1 MTGKTKP
8 LPANWRTTTIGSV
21 CSKPQYGWTTS
32 AADSGDVKLLRTTDI
47 TRVPL
52 DWSTVPYCRESPAE
66 IEKYLLADGDIVV
79 SRAGSVGVSCRVI
92 APERAVF
99 ASYLI
104 RFRPNDDVDGKYLN
118 YVLQSPA
125 YWAQVRG
132 STAGIAIPNV
142 NASKLSAFEFPLPP
156 VVIQRRIVAEIEKQF
171 TRLDSGISALRRM
184 QANLK
189 HYRAAVLKAA
199 CEGRLVPTEA
209 ELARREARGYE
220 PATTLL
226 TRILNERRA
235 EYAAS
240 KRERS
245 FTKDDAR
252 QLEALPEGW
261 TWAGMRQV
269 GEVQLGRQR
278 APQHHK
284 GDYMRPYLRV
294 ANVFEARIDLR
305 DVNAMNFTPEEFRKY
320 RLVYGD
326 ILLNEGQT
334 PELVGRPAMFRD
346 EIPDCCYQKTLIR
359 FRAYSGLLPSFA
371 LTVFRSYMHNGRF
384 TRAASITTNIAHLT
398 AEKFV
403 DIEFPLPPFAEQMRI
418 VAEVERR
425 LSVVEELE
433 ATISANLQ
441 RAGRLRQ
448 SILQKAFTG
457 ELV

>member
-1 MTGKTKP
+1 
-8 LPANWRTTTIGSV
+8 
-21 CSKPQYGWTTS
+21 
-32 AADSGDVKLLRTTDI
+32 
-47 TRVPL
+47 
-52 DWSTVPYCRESPAE
+52 
-66 IEKYLLADGDIVV
+66 
-79 SRAGSVGVSCRVI
+79 
-92 APERAVF
+92 
-99 ASYLI
+99 
-104 RFRPNDDVDGKYLN
+104 
-118 YVLQSPA
+118 
-125 YWAQVRG
+125 
-132 STAGIAIPNV
+132 
-142 NASKLSAFEFPLPP
+142 
-156 VVIQRRIVAEIEKQF
+156 
-171 TRLDSGISALRRM
+171 
-184 QANLK
+184 
-189 HYRAAVLKAA
+189 
-199 CEGRLVPTEA
+199 
-209 ELARREARGYE
+209 
-220 PATTLL
+220 
-226 TRILNERRA
+226 
-235 EYAAS
+235 
-240 KRERS
+240 
-245 FTKDDAR
+245 
-252 QLEALPEGW
+252 
-261 TWAGMRQV
+261 
-269 GEVQLGRQR
+269 
-278 APQHHK
+278 
-284 GDYMRPYLRV
+284 
-294 ANVFEARIDLR
+294 
-305 DVNAMNFTPEEFRKY
+305 MNFTPEEFRKY